1 MLLTSF
7 LLMLLTR
14 IMHLCVVDSVQHYVI
29 NQFQSLIWFFNLRL
43 ALLFMKPV
51 LLTYKIW
58 K

>member
-1 MLLTSF
+1 
-7 LLMLLTR
+7 MLLTR

-51 LLTYKIW
+51 LLTYKI
-58 K
+58 